1 MAIHIGRSVMLKGFI
16 FFKTGKIPFVIN
28 NYRMELF
35 TDDILLNDFC
45 KEYNSKNNY
54 LLNGQCFDTG
64 ISGRIAVFLVEYSLG
79 TTCYLRCYTISMLT
93 KDEHFRFDTI
103 GLQSSFLDDIFRYKY
118 NYLDLVQSGYNLAIQ
133 PIDVYRIPFDMNDL
147 HYEFTFRIG
156 LDTRLGLLENFDK
169 KGELILPLHTKQIQ
183 ECYNI
188 TQVFYRLAMF
198 MTSLAN
204 VPFKQITLYNKG
216 AKAGWFYCPLC
227 SENILSGYD
236 LYFHDFNV
244 MKYIPKILNN
254 IALDSGS
261 KITKSI
267 PLGHLGD
274 FDSLFS
280 PQRFME
286 QIVSFEYLFDK
297 LDRKNA
303 QNTRFPLKQELTH
316 MFNEFPHLLSN
327 TKASS
332 EKTSEQIKELRRT
345 IVHGYSYYYD
355 FKNDHNIQYLML
367 LLDNLIKNMSLKWIG
382 FSTEDILNYIIL

>member
-1 MAIHIGRSVMLKGFI
+1 MVIHIGRSVMLKGFI

-198 MTSLAN
+198 MTSLATYPLSKL
-204 VPFKQITLYNKG
+204 PFTI
-216 AKAGWFYCPLC
+216 KAQKLAGFIAPFAQKIYYLDMTYTFM
-227 SENILSGYD
+227 IL
-236 LYFHDFNV
+236 
-244 MKYIPKILNN
+244 
-254 IALDSGS
+254 
-261 KITKSI
+261 
-267 PLGHLGD
+267 
-274 FDSLFS
+274 
-280 PQRFME
+280 
-286 QIVSFEYLFDK
+286 
-297 LDRKNA
+297 
-303 QNTRFPLKQELTH
+303 
-316 MFNEFPHLLSN
+316 
-327 TKASS
+327 
-332 EKTSEQIKELRRT
+332 TS
-345 IVHGYSYYYD
+345 
-355 FKNDHNIQYLML
+355 
-367 LLDNLIKNMSLKWIG
+367 
-382 FSTEDILNYIIL
+382 